1 MQDSPENGR
10 PAARGRPAGDT
21 ERRRIQSIE
30 TGFALLAALVD
41 AAAPLTLGDLAKR
54 AGMSAAKAHP
64 YLVSFINVGLVRQD
78 ALSGQYE
85 LGPFALQMGLVSLQ
99 RLDPV
104 RIALPELAELSAR
117 IGHTLSLAVM
127 GSHGPTVVHIREASY
142 PVHVN
147 MRPGTVMSLR
157 HTATGR
163 VFAAW
168 LPQAVLNHYLEREAG
183 DNAVVTSVGHP
194 IPTES
199 AWQADLRDVRERG
212 MARAQGH
219 PLPGVNA
226 FSVPVFNHEGQIVLA
241 LTCLGPSSLLDAEW
255 SSPIAASLKHCADI
269 ISHKLGNP
277 AAG

>member
-1 MQDSPENGR
+1 MQDPSENGR
-10 PAARGRPAGDT
+10 SAPRGRPAGDT

-30 TGFALLAALVD
+30 TGFTLLSALVD
-41 AAAPLTLGDLAKR
+41 AAAPLTLSELGKR
-54 AGMSAAKAHP
+54 AGMSSAKAHP

-78 ALSGQYE
+78 ALTGQYE

-104 RIALPELAELSAR
+104 RIALPKVSALSAR
-117 IGHTLSLAVM
+117 IGHTLCLAVL
-127 GSHGPTVVHIREASY
+127 GSHGPTVVHISEASY

-168 LPQAVLNHYLEREAG
+168 LPEAVLAHYLERETG
-183 DNAVVTSVGHP
+183 DGAVVTSVGHP
-194 IPTES
+194 DPSAS
-199 AWQADLRDVRERG
+199 AWEADLQDIRQRG
-212 MARAQGH
+212 MARAQSH

-226 FSVPVFNHEGQIVLA
+226 FSLPVFNHEGQIVLA

-255 SSPIAASLKHCADI
+255 NSPIAVSLKQCADM
-269 ISHKLGNP
+269 ISHELGQP
-277 AAG
+277 AA